1 MGTHAKPR
9 TTGRKAALG
18 ALAVGAS
25 LTGVGLI
32 AAALDPATAVL
43 TATGADEGG
52 TTQLSGLSSPVSLDL
67 TPAADSITDL
77 SAAPLQPANGVAAAE
92 TGYTPRHSTSSD
104 SGSADWFS
112 KPTVYSTSGR
122 GSSSGSS
129 GSSSG
134 SGTAVKPIVNPNPTK
149 TTGSS
154 GGGTTGVAGSGAP
167 PTDTSGITSA
177 IQDAVAP
184 VVSTVQSV
192 VAPVTSTVA
201 QVLPAAQGLVSQVP
215 VVSTLV
221 QDTGV
226 ANTVS
231 SVPLVGSLL
240 GGSGDGRSTT
250 TVPGLSTV
258 AGLL

>member
-18 ALAVGAS
+18 ALAFGAS

-32 AAALDPATAVL
+32 AAALDPSTAVL

-77 SAAPLQPANGVAAAE
+77 SAAPSQPANAAAAAAAAN
-92 TGYTPRHSTSSD
+92 TANTAYTPRHRTSD
-104 SGSADWFS
+104 APDWFA
-112 KPTVYSTSGR
+112 KPKVYTTSGR
-122 GSSSGSS
+122 GKSGSSS

-154 GGGTTGVAGSGAP
+154 GGGTTTVAGSGAP
-167 PTDTSGITSA
+167 PTDTSGVTSA

-184 VVSTVQSV
+184 VTSAVQSV
-192 VAPVTSTVA
+192 LAPVTSTVA
-201 QVLPAAQGLVSQVP
+201 QVLPVVQGLVSQVP

-221 QDTGV
+221 QDTGG
-226 ANTVS
+226 ASTVS

-240 GGSGDGRSTT
+240 
-250 TVPGLSTV
+250 
-258 AGLL
+258 

>member
-18 ALAVGAS
+18 ALAFGAS

-43 TATGADEGG
+43 TASGADEGG

-67 TPAADSITDL
+67 TPAADSVTDL
-77 SAAPLQPANGVAAAE
+77 SAAPLQPANGVPAANTA
-92 TGYTPRHSTSSD
+92 YTPRHSTSAD
-104 SGSADWFS
+104 SADWFS
-112 KPTVYSTSGR
+112 KPTVHTNSGH
-122 GSSSGSS
+122 GSSS

-134 SGTAVKPIVNPNPTK
+134 SETSVKPIVNSNPTK
-149 TTGSS
+149 TSGS
-154 GGGTTGVAGSGAP
+154 GGGKTAPVAGSGAP

-184 VVSTVQSV
+184 VTSTVQSV
-192 VAPVTSTVA
+192 VAPVVSTVEGVVAPVVSTVA
-201 QVLPAAQGLVSQVP
+201 QVLPVVQGVAGGVP

-221 QDTGV
+221 QDTGA
-226 ANTVS
+226 ANSVS
-231 SVPLVGSLL
+231 SVPLVG
-240 GGSGDGRSTT
+240 
-250 TVPGLSTV
+250 
-258 AGLL
+258 GLL